1 MDIKA
6 KINEIV
12 EKVKSDKGF
21 AAKFKESP
29 IKAVESVLGVDLP
42 DDQVKSVIDGVKAK
56 LSLDKADGALGGIK
70 NLFKK

>member
-1 MDIKA
+1 
-6 KINEIV
+6 
-12 EKVKSDKGF
+12 
-21 AAKFKESP
+21 
-29 IKAVESVLGVDLP
+29 LP